1 MGLSQEKRVQAV
13 ETLGRMLELLGIQ
26 AEITDASHDDVAVLN
41 VKTDHPGR
49 LIGRKGV
56 YLQSLEL
63 LLNRMVQKRGED
75 FTPIHIDVDGGKND
89 SRDPEARERSE
100 RIRAE
105 RAQGGGRGPRPPR
118 EQGPGE
124 EGEVRDEGRGE
135 RRNDRGERGDR
146 FERGG
151 RGDRPERGDRFDR
164 GPRPPRESGSAPAAG
179 PSLDRVVRDAAKEVR
194 LWGEPKTLGPFTS
207 GERREIHAI
216 LKDVAGVFEESGP
229 DLGDNRKTI
238 TIRPGE
244 RPSTAAGAE
253 G

>member
-1 MGLSQEKRVQAV
+1 MGLSTEKRQQAV
-13 ETLGRMLELLGIQ
+13 ETLGKMLEMLGIQ
-26 AEITDASHDDVAVLN
+26 GEITDASHDDVAVLN
-41 VKTDHPGR
+41 VKTDNPGR

-105 RAQGGGRGPRPPR
+105 RARGERAPRPPR
-118 EQGPGE
+118 DEEPGRE
-124 EGEVRDEGRGE
+124 AGGE
-135 RRNDRGERGDR
+135 RREDRRGPPPDR
-146 FERGG
+146 FERGP
-151 RGDRPERGDRFDR
+151 RRERSFEG
-164 GPRPPRESGSAPAAG
+164 GAPAAT
-179 PSLDRVVRDAAKEVR
+179 PDLAKIVKDAAKEVR
-194 LWGEPKTLGPFTS
+194 LWGEPKTLGPFNS
-207 GERREIHAI
+207 FERREIHTI
-216 LKDVAGVFEESGP
+216 LAEIPGVFEESGA

-238 TIRPGE
+238 TIKPGE
-244 RPSTAAGAE
+244 KPAAGAHAGAE

>member
-1 MGLSQEKRVQAV
+1 MGLSLEKRQQAV
-13 ETLGRMLELLGIQ
+13 ETLGQMLEMLGIQ
-26 AEITDASHDDVAVLN
+26 GEITDSSHDDVAVLN
-41 VKTDHPGR
+41 VNTDNPGR

-105 RAQGGGRGPRPPR
+105 RARGERAPRPPR
-118 EQGPGE
+118 EE
-124 EGEVRDEGRGE
+124 EPARDAGGE
-135 RRNDRGERGDR
+135 RRDDRRGGRDR
-146 FERGG
+146 FEREP
-151 RGDRPERGDRFDR
+151 RRERSF
-164 GPRPPRESGSAPAAG
+164 EGSTPAAA
-179 PSLDRVVRDAAKEVR
+179 PDLTRIVKDAAKEVR
-194 LWGEPKTLGPFTS
+194 LWGEPKTLGPFNS
-207 GERREIHAI
+207 FERREIHAI
-216 LKDVAGVFEESGP
+216 LTEIPGVCEESGP

-238 TIRPGE
+238 TIKPGDKTSA
-244 RPSTAAGAE
+244 PVNSGAE

>member
-1 MGLSQEKRVQAV
+1 MGLSMEKRQQAV
-13 ETLGRMLELLGIQ
+13 ETLGQMLEMLGIQ
-26 AEITDASHDDVAVLN
+26 GEITDSSHDDVAVLN
-41 VKTDHPGR
+41 VKTDNPGR

-105 RAQGGGRGPRPPR
+105 RARGERAPRPPR
-118 EQGPGE
+118 EAESQGGE
-124 EGEVRDEGRGE
+124 TGGE
-135 RRNDRGERGDR
+135 RRDERRDERRGPPPDR
-146 FERGG
+146 FERGP
-151 RGDRPERGDRFDR
+151 RRERSF
-164 GPRPPRESGSAPAAG
+164 EGSAPATA
-179 PSLDRVVRDAAKEVR
+179 PDLAKIVKDAAKEVR
-194 LWGEPKTLGPFTS
+194 LWGEPKTLGPFNS
-207 GERREIHAI
+207 FERREIHTI
-216 LKDVAGVFEESGP
+216 LAEIPGVFEESGA

-238 TIRPGE
+238 TIKPGE
-244 RPSTAAGAE
+244 KPAAGVNAGAE

>member
-1 MGLSQEKRVQAV
+1 MGLSEEKRRQAV
-13 ETLGRMLELLGIQ
+13 ETLGRMLEMLGIQ

-105 RAQGGGRGPRPPR
+105 RAQGLGRGPRPPR
-118 EQGPGE
+118 EGQPGG
-124 EGEVRDEGRGE
+124 EGGENRGDERRRGRG
-135 RRNDRGERGDR
+135 DRERGDR
-146 FERGG
+146 G
-151 RGDRPERGDRFDR
+151 DR
-164 GPRPPRESGSAPAAG
+164 GPRPPRETGGAPAAG
-179 PSLDRVVRDAAKEVR
+179 PSLDRLVKDAAKEVR
-194 LWGEPKTLGPFTS
+194 LWGEPKTLGPFAA

-216 LKDVAGVFEESGP
+216 LKDMAGVYEESGP

-238 TIRPGE
+238 TIRPGD
-244 RPSTAAGAE
+244 RPAAAATE

>member
-1 MGLSQEKRVQAV
+1 MGLSQEKRKQAV
-13 ETLGRMLELLGIQ
+13 ETLGEMLEMLGIQ
-26 AEITDASHDDVAVLN
+26 GEITDSSHDDVAVLN
-41 VKTDHPGR
+41 VKTDNPGR

-105 RAQGGGRGPRPPR
+105 RARGERGPRPAREEERGSRPPR
-118 EQGPGE
+118 EGEPGRE
-124 EGEVRDEGRGE
+124 AGGE
-135 RRNDRGERGDR
+135 RREERRGGRDR
-146 FERGG
+146 FEREPRRERSFEGG
-151 RGDRPERGDRFDR
+151 
-164 GPRPPRESGSAPAAG
+164 APAAA
-179 PSLDRVVRDAAKEVR
+179 PDLSKIVQDAAKEVR
-194 LWGEPKTLGPFTS
+194 LWGEPKTLGPFNS
-207 GERREIHAI
+207 FERREVHTI
-216 LKDVAGVFEESGP
+216 LAEIPGVFEESGP

-238 TIRPGE
+238 TIKPGDK
-244 RPSTAAGAE
+244 PAAGTNSGAE